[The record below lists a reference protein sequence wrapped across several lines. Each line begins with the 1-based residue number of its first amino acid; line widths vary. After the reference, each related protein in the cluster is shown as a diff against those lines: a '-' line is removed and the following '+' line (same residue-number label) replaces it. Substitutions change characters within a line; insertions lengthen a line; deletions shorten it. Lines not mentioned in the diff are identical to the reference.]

1 MWYGDRV
8 NNFQF
13 ILILLLSPLAQGII
27 KKIKAMMQGRVGAPL
42 LQPYYDLARLFKK
55 DMVIPRTAS
64 WIFHAAPYVV
74 FSSVLAAS
82 MLVPV
87 FSAGQ
92 STGFLAGGGIG
103 VSGTGDII
111 AIIYTLALGR
121 FFLALGGLDAGT
133 AFGGEGSSREM
144 SVAILVEPSMML
156 AVFTAAVASGS
167 TNLGV
172 IAGSGS
178 VFFSPAHVLALAAF
192 FVAVIAET
200 GRIPVDNPDTH
211 LELTMIHEGMLLEY
225 SGKYLAIM
233 EWAHYMKQMLLF
245 TLAADLFFPY
255 GIAGAG
261 AGFGIAA
268 AAGLWAG
275 KMLILCF
282 GMALAESTRAKM
294 RFFQLPSLLGAA
306 FVLSALSIITFIMT
320 GK

>member
-1 MWYGDRV
+1 MGIME
-8 NNFQF
+8 NFQF
-13 ILILLLSPLAQGII
+13 ILILVLSPLAQGII
-27 KKIKAMMQGRVGAPL
+27 KKVKCLLQGRVGSPV

-55 DMVIPRTAS
+55 DMVIARTTS
-64 WIFHAAPYVV
+64 WIFHAAPYIV
-74 FSSVLAAS
+74 FASVLAAS

-87 FSAGQ
+87 FSAQGAV
-92 STGFLAGGGIG
+92 FRM
-103 VSGTGDII
+103 GDVI
-111 AIIYTLALGR
+111 AVIYTLALGR
-121 FFLALGGLDAGT
+121 FFLALAGLDAGT

-144 SVAILVEPSMML
+144 TVAILVEPSMML
-156 AVFTAAVASGS
+156 AIFTAAVASGS
-167 TNLGV
+167 TSLAA
-172 IAGSGS
+172 IAKSGS
-178 VFFSPAHVLALAAF
+178 VFYSPAHVLALAAF

-225 SGKYLAIM
+225 SGTYLAMM

-255 GIAGAG
+255 GMASTGL
-261 AGFGIAA
+261 GFGAVEALGYYLVKI
-268 AAGLWAG
+268 
-275 KMLILCF
+275 LILCLV
-282 GMALAESTRAKM
+282 MAFAESTRAKM